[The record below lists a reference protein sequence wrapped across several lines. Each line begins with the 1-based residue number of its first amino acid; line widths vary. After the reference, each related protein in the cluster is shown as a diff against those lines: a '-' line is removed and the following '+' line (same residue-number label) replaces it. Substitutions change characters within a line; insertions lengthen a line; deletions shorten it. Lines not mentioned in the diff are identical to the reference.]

1 MISWWECDKRFGGVF
16 KIKHVAIGHKLSMHA
31 KKLRAT
37 VRDSNLK
44 RGKYNKNTLK
54 SNSYNWGNFI
64 GEKHTNL

>member
-31 KKLRAT
+31 KKLRTA

-44 RGKYNKNTLK
+44 RGKYNEEYTKK
-54 SNSYNWGNFI
+54 
-64 GEKHTNL
+64 